1 VPVNVGLAQ
10 LSDHFLLATVFFYA
24 LAVLAYAGDFA
35 FGRRGAP
42 RTAGT
47 EQATPVAEQAPAP
60 PSRALLAPAPP
71 PRALLAPAPP
81 PRALLAPTPPP
92 RPRVAVG
99 AGVAAQIAATAPE
112 TAAPATS
119 TGGAGQAGSA
129 AQGGAGDG
137 AGPAVAAPSRWRAG
151 GAPAGPW
158 IRAALALTVIGLA
171 AQILGIVTRGMAEHR
186 VPWGNMYEFVMAITC
201 AAVIAFLGLS
211 FRFRVYAVGLFLMA
225 PIVLALGLCATV
237 LYTAAGPLVPAL
249 HSYWIWIH
257 VTAMTV
263 AIGAYIV
270 AATFTV
276 LYLIADRHARKQAGQ
291 GSGFG
296 AVLDRLPGVDAL
308 DRLSYRTVIFAFPI
322 WTFAVIAGAIWADQA
337 WGRYWGWDPKET
349 WAFITWVVYA
359 GYLHA
364 RATAGWRGRKA
375 AYIQLAGFASL
386 LFNLV
391 GVNIWITGLHSYAGI
406 N

>member
-1 VPVNVGLAQ
+1 VPPVNVGLAQ

-35 FGRRGAP
+35 YGRRV
-42 RTAGT
+42 T
-47 EQATPVAEQAPAP
+47 
-60 PSRALLAPAPP
+60 
-71 PRALLAPAPP
+71 
-81 PRALLAPTPPP
+81 
-92 RPRVAVG
+92 PRVADEQADAEVVAERARVAVA
-99 AGVAAQIAATAPE
+99 AGVAQGAAD
-112 TAAPATS
+112 APANLTGAGGTADPAKTVVPGQEAAS
-119 TGGAGQAGSA
+119 AGGGAG
-129 AQGGAGDG
+129 
-137 AGPAVAAPSRWRAG
+137 AVVAPSRWRAG
-151 GAPAGPW
+151 GAAAGPW
-158 IRAALALTVIGLA
+158 VRAAITLTVIGLVT
-171 AQILGIVTRGMAEHR
+171 QVLGIVTRGMAEHR

-201 AAVIAFLGLS
+201 AAVIAFLLLLI
-211 FRFRVYAVGLFLMA
+211 RFRVYAVGLFLMA
-225 PIVLALGLCATV
+225 PVVLALGLCATV

-257 VTAMTV
+257 VTSMTV
-263 AIGAYIV
+263 AIGSYIV
-270 AATFTV
+270 AAVLTG
-276 LYLIADRHARKQAGQ
+276 LYLIADRHARRDAAHPGA
-291 GSGFG
+291 GFG
-296 AVLDRLPGVDAL
+296 AVLHRLPPADAL

-375 AYIQLAGFASL
+375 AYIQLIGFASL

-391 GVNIWITGLHSYAGI
+391 GVNLWITGLHSYAGI

>member
-35 FGRRGAP
+35 FGRRAAKAAPGAQP
-42 RTAGT
+42 A
-47 EQATPVAEQAPAP
+47 PVAEQAK
-60 PSRALLAPAPP
+60 
-71 PRALLAPAPP
+71 
-81 PRALLAPTPPP
+81 
-92 RPRVAVG
+92 VAVA
-99 AGVAAQIAATAPE
+99 AGI
-112 TAAPATS
+112 
-119 TGGAGQAGSA
+119 A
-129 AQGGAGDG
+129 AQGAPARPAPGDEGVGAVAPAGAAAGDG
-137 AGPAVAAPSRWRAG
+137 ADAGPPLAAPSRWRAG
-151 GAPAGPW
+151 GARAGPW
-158 IRAALALTVIGLA
+158 IRAALGLTVIGLA
-171 AQILGIVTRGMAEHR
+171 TQILGIATRGMAEHR

-263 AIGAYIV
+263 AIGSYIV

-276 LYLIADRHARKQAGQ
+276 LYLVADRHARRQ
-291 GSGFG
+291 GTGPGGGFG
-296 AVLDRLPGVDAL
+296 AVLDRLPAADAL

-322 WTFAVIAGAIWADQA
+322 WTFAIIAGAIWADQA

-364 RATAGWRGRKA
+364 RATAGWRGRRA
-375 AYIQLAGFASL
+375 AYIQLVGFTSL

-391 GVNIWITGLHSYAGI
+391 GVNLWITGLHSYAGI

>member
-1 VPVNVGLAQ
+1 MPPVNVGLAQ

-24 LAVLAYAGDFA
+24 LAVLAFAGDFA
-35 FGRRGAP
+35 YGRRTAP
-42 RTAGT
+42 RVADK
-47 EQATPVAEQAPAP
+47 QADAEAVAEIPAGAE
-60 PSRALLAPAPP
+60 RAH
-71 PRALLAPAPP
+71 
-81 PRALLAPTPPP
+81 
-92 RPRVAVG
+92 VAVG
-99 AGVAAQIAATAPE
+99 AGVAAQAGSSGPVSGASTGTTNSAATPSEPPAP
-112 TAAPATS
+112 
-119 TGGAGQAGSA
+119 
-129 AQGGAGDG
+129 GDG
-137 AGPAVAAPSRWRAG
+137 QAVAASRWRMG

-158 IRAALALTVIGLA
+158 VRAALALTVIGLVT
-171 AQILGIVTRGMAEHR
+171 QILGIATRGIAEHR

-201 AAVIAFLGLS
+201 AAVIAFLLLLI
-211 FRFRVYAVGLFLMA
+211 RFRVYPVGLFLMA

-257 VTAMTV
+257 VTTMTV
-263 AIGAYIV
+263 AIGSYIV
-270 AATFTV
+270 AAVLTV
-276 LYLIADRHARKQAGQ
+276 LYLIADRYTGRKGA
-291 GSGFG
+291 GFG
-296 AVLDRLPGVDAL
+296 AVLQRLPPAGAL

-375 AYIQLAGFASL
+375 AYIQLVGFVSL
-386 LFNLV
+386 VFNLI
-391 GVNIWITGLHSYAGI
+391 GVNLWITGLHSYAGI

>member
-1 VPVNVGLAQ
+1 MPVNVGLAQ

-24 LAVLAYAGDFA
+24 MAVLAYAGDFA

-42 RTAGT
+42 ASK
-47 EQATPVAEQAPAP
+47 EQAVAKQA
-60 PSRALLAPAPP
+60 LAPAPP
-71 PRALLAPAPP
+71 PRPK
-81 PRALLAPTPPP
+81 
-92 RPRVAVG
+92 VAVG
-99 AGVAAQIAATAPE
+99 AGVAAQLAAAGTE
-112 TAAPATS
+112 TAAPATPAD
-119 TGGAGQAGSA
+119 GATPAGAA
-129 AQGGAGDG
+129 AQAAGGDAAGT
-137 AGPAVAAPSRWRAG
+137 GPAVAMPSRWRAG

-171 AQILGIVTRGMAEHR
+171 TQILGIITRGMAEHR

-201 AAVIAFLGLS
+201 AAVIAFLALS

-276 LYLIADRHARKQAGQ
+276 LYLIADRHARKHATSPGA
-291 GSGFG
+291 GFG

-364 RATAGWRGRKA
+364 RATAGWRGRRA

-386 LFNLV
+386 IFNLV

>member
-1 VPVNVGLAQ
+1 MPVNVGLAQ

-35 FGRRGAP
+35 FGRRGEPHAVKTVP
-42 RTAGT
+42 
-47 EQATPVAEQAPAP
+47 AEQA
-60 PSRALLAPAPP
+60 ALVAEEAK
-71 PRALLAPAPP
+71 
-81 PRALLAPTPPP
+81 
-92 RPRVAVG
+92 VAVG
-99 AGVAAQIAATAPE
+99 AGIAAQAAATAPQ
-112 TAAPATS
+112 TAAPAML
-119 TGGAGQAGSA
+119 TGNAGQAGAVIRA
-129 AQGGAGDG
+129 AANGGTGT
-137 AGPAVAAPSRWRAG
+137 GPAVAVPGRWRAG
-151 GAPAGPW
+151 GLPAGPW
-158 IRAALALTVIGLA
+158 VRAALALTVIGLA
-171 AQILGIVTRGMAEHR
+171 TQILGIATRGIAEHR
-186 VPWGNMYEFVMAITC
+186 VPWGNMYEFLMAITC

-211 FRFRVYAVGLFLMA
+211 FRFRVYTVGLFLMA

-257 VTAMTV
+257 VTAMTL
-263 AIGAYIV
+263 AIGSYIV

-276 LYLIADRHARKQAGQ
+276 LYLVADRHARKQATSPGA
-291 GSGFG
+291 GFG
-296 AVLDRLPGVDAL
+296 AVLGRLPGADAL

-375 AYIQLAGFASL
+375 AYIQLVGFASL

-391 GVNIWITGLHSYAGI
+391 GVNLWITGLHSYAGI

>member
-35 FGRRGAP
+35 FGRRTAKAAP
-42 RTAGT
+42 AP
-47 EQATPVAEQAPAP
+47 QAAPVAEPAK
-60 PSRALLAPAPP
+60 
-71 PRALLAPAPP
+71 
-81 PRALLAPTPPP
+81 
-92 RPRVAVG
+92 VAVA
-99 AGVAAQIAATAPE
+99 AGIAAPHPG
-112 TAAPATS
+112 PA
-119 TGGAGQAGSA
+119 GGAMATVPDGPVS
-129 AQGGAGDG
+129 GGGTG
-137 AGPAVAAPSRWRAG
+137 GPAVVAPSRWRAG

-158 IRAALALTVIGLA
+158 IRAALGLTVIGLG
-171 AQILGIVTRGMAEHR
+171 AQVLGILTRGIAEHR

-263 AIGAYIV
+263 AIGGYIV

-276 LYLIADRHARKQAGQ
+276 LYLVADRHARKQATSPD
-291 GSGFG
+291 SGFA
-296 AVLDRLPGVDAL
+296 AVLGRLPGADAL

-375 AYIQLAGFASL
+375 AYIQLVGFASL

-391 GVNIWITGLHSYAGI
+391 GVNLWITGLHSYAGI

>member
-1 VPVNVGLAQ
+1 MPPVNVGLAQ

-24 LAVLAYAGDFA
+24 LAVLAFAGDFA
-35 FGRRGAP
+35 YGRRTTP
-42 RTAGT
+42 RVAGQ
-47 EQATPVAEQAPAP
+47 QADAEVAAE
-60 PSRALLAPAPP
+60 RA
-71 PRALLAPAPP
+71 
-81 PRALLAPTPPP
+81 
-92 RPRVAVG
+92 RVAVG
-99 AGVAAQIAATAPE
+99 AGVAAQATTSAPAQVTGAGE
-112 TAAPATS
+112 TAEAAETVIPAQ
-119 TGGAGQAGSA
+119 GAAGAGS
-129 AQGGAGDG
+129 GAEAEPPGV
-137 AGPAVAAPSRWRAG
+137 VAASRWRAG

-158 IRAALALTVIGLA
+158 VRAAIALTVIGLVT
-171 AQILGIVTRGMAEHR
+171 QILGIATRGMAEHR

-201 AAVIAFLGLS
+201 AAVIAFLLLLV
-211 FRFRVYAVGLFLMA
+211 RFRVYSVGLFLMA

-263 AIGAYIV
+263 AIGSYIV
-270 AATFTV
+270 AAVLTV
-276 LYLIADRHARKQAGQ
+276 LYLIADRHARRNAADSQA
-291 GSGFG
+291 GFG
-296 AVLDRLPGVDAL
+296 ALLHRLPPADAL

-322 WTFAVIAGAIWADQA
+322 WTFAIIAGAIWADQA

-375 AYIQLAGFASL
+375 AYIQLVGFASL

-391 GVNIWITGLHSYAGI
+391 GVNLWITGLHSYAGI

>member
-1 VPVNVGLAQ
+1 VRLVPVNVGLAQ

-24 LAVLAYAGDFA
+24 MAVLAYAGDFA

-42 RTAGT
+42 RATGRQAIPVT
-47 EQATPVAEQAPAP
+47 EEAKI
-60 PSRALLAPAPP
+60 
-71 PRALLAPAPP
+71 
-81 PRALLAPTPPP
+81 
-92 RPRVAVG
+92 AVG
-99 AGVAAQIAATAPE
+99 AGVAAQLAAAAPE
-112 TAAPATS
+112 TAAPA
-119 TGGAGQAGSA
+119 QAG
-129 AQGGAGDG
+129 GGDG
-137 AGPAVAAPSRWRAG
+137 AGTGPAVAAPSRWRAA

-171 AQILGIVTRGMAEHR
+171 TQILGIITRGMAEHR

-276 LYLIADRHARKQAGQ
+276 LYLIADRHSRRASPE
-291 GSGFG
+291 SGFG

-386 LFNLV
+386 VFNLV
-391 GVNIWITGLHSYAGI
+391 GVNLWITGLHSYAGI

>member
-1 VPVNVGLAQ
+1 VRLVPVNVGLAQ

-35 FGRRGAP
+35 FGRRGAG
-42 RTAGT
+42 RTAG
-47 EQATPVAEQAPAP
+47 QAQAAPVAQKAK
-60 PSRALLAPAPP
+60 
-71 PRALLAPAPP
+71 
-81 PRALLAPTPPP
+81 
-92 RPRVAVG
+92 VAVG
-99 AGVAAQIAATAPE
+99 AGIAAQIAATAPE
-112 TAAPATS
+112 TAAPAALT
-119 TGGAGQAGSA
+119 GSA
-129 AQGGAGDG
+129 RDAADAVVQATATDG
-137 AGPAVAAPSRWRAG
+137 AGPTVAAPSRWRAG
-151 GAPAGPW
+151 GPPAGPW

-171 AQILGIVTRGMAEHR
+171 TQILGIVTRGIAEHR

-211 FRFRVYAVGLFLMA
+211 FRFRVYAVGFFLMA

-276 LYLIADRHARKQAGQ
+276 LYLVADRHARKQATSPGA
-291 GSGFG
+291 GFG
-296 AVLDRLPGVDAL
+296 AVLDRLPSADAL

-364 RATAGWRGRKA
+364 RATGGWRGRRA
-375 AYIQLAGFASL
+375 AYIQLVGFASL

-391 GVNIWITGLHSYAGI
+391 GVNLWITGLHSYAGI

>member
-1 VPVNVGLAQ
+1 VPPVNVGLAQ

-24 LAVLAYAGDFA
+24 LAVLAFAGDFA
-35 FGRRGAP
+35 YGRRTTP
-42 RTAGT
+42 RVAGQ
-47 EQATPVAEQAPAP
+47 QADAEVAAE
-60 PSRALLAPAPP
+60 RA
-71 PRALLAPAPP
+71 
-81 PRALLAPTPPP
+81 
-92 RPRVAVG
+92 RVAVG
-99 AGVAAQIAATAPE
+99 AGVAAQATTSAPAQVTGAGE
-112 TAAPATS
+112 TAEAAETVIPAQ
-119 TGGAGQAGSA
+119 GAAGAGS
-129 AQGGAGDG
+129 GAEAEPPGV
-137 AGPAVAAPSRWRAG
+137 VAASRWRAG

-158 IRAALALTVIGLA
+158 VRAAIALTVIGLVT
-171 AQILGIVTRGMAEHR
+171 QILGIATRGMAEHR

-201 AAVIAFLGLS
+201 AAVIAFLLLLV
-211 FRFRVYAVGLFLMA
+211 RFRVYSVGLFLMA

-263 AIGAYIV
+263 AIGSYIV
-270 AATFTV
+270 AAVLTV
-276 LYLIADRHARKQAGQ
+276 LYLIADRHARRNAADSQA
-291 GSGFG
+291 GFG
-296 AVLDRLPGVDAL
+296 ALLHRLPPADAL

-375 AYIQLAGFASL
+375 AYIQLVGFASL

-391 GVNIWITGLHSYAGI
+391 GVNLWITGLHSYAGI

>member
-35 FGRRGAP
+35 FGRRAVKAAP
-42 RTAGT
+42 EG
-47 EQATPVAEQAPAP
+47 QAAPVAEQAK
-60 PSRALLAPAPP
+60 
-71 PRALLAPAPP
+71 
-81 PRALLAPTPPP
+81 
-92 RPRVAVG
+92 VAVG
-99 AGVAAQIAATAPE
+99 AGI
-112 TAAPATS
+112 
-119 TGGAGQAGSA
+119 A
-129 AQGGAGDG
+129 AQGALANPASADAAAAAVASLQAATGDSNAD
-137 AGPAVAAPSRWRAG
+137 AGPPLAAPSRWRAG
-151 GAPAGPW
+151 GPPAGPW
-158 IRAALALTVIGLA
+158 IRAALGLTVFGLA
-171 AQILGIVTRGMAEHR
+171 TQVLGILTRGMAEHR

-263 AIGAYIV
+263 AIGSYIV

-276 LYLIADRHARKQAGQ
+276 LYLVADRRARRQGASPGAGV
-291 GSGFG
+291 G
-296 AVLDRLPGVDAL
+296 AVLDRLPGADAL

-359 GYLHA
+359 CYLHA
-364 RATAGWRGRKA
+364 RVTAGWRGRKA
-375 AYIQLAGFASL
+375 AYIQLVGFASL

-391 GVNIWITGLHSYAGI
+391 GVNLWITGLHSYAGI

>member
-1 VPVNVGLAQ
+1 MPVNVGLAQ

-35 FGRRGAP
+35 FGRRSAP
-42 RTAGT
+42 RTAST
-47 EQATPVAEQAPAP
+47 EQAAPVAEQA
-60 PSRALLAPAPP
+60 LAQAPP
-71 PRALLAPAPP
+71 PLPK
-81 PRALLAPTPPP
+81 
-92 RPRVAVG
+92 VAVA
-99 AGVAAQIAATAPE
+99 AGVAAQSAATVPQVA
-112 TAAPATS
+112 TPATLS
-119 TGGAGQAGSA
+119 GGAGQPGSA
-129 AQGGAGDG
+129 AAQAAGGDG

-158 IRAALALTVIGLA
+158 IRAALALTVMGLA
-171 AQILGIVTRGMAEHR
+171 TQILGIVTRGMAEHR

-211 FRFRVYAVGLFLMA
+211 FRFRVYAVGFFLMA

-276 LYLIADRHARKQAGQ
+276 LYLIADRHARKQAIGTEA
-291 GSGFG
+291 GFG
-296 AVLDRLPGVDAL
+296 AVLARLPSADAL

-375 AYIQLAGFASL
+375 AYIQLVGFASL
-386 LFNLV
+386 VFNLV
-391 GVNIWITGLHSYAGI
+391 GVNLWITGLHSYAGI

>member
-1 VPVNVGLAQ
+1 
-10 LSDHFLLATVFFYA
+10 
-24 LAVLAYAGDFA
+24 
-35 FGRRGAP
+35 
-42 RTAGT
+42 
-47 EQATPVAEQAPAP
+47 
-60 PSRALLAPAPP
+60 
-71 PRALLAPAPP
+71 
-81 PRALLAPTPPP
+81 
-92 RPRVAVG
+92 
-99 AGVAAQIAATAPE
+99 
-112 TAAPATS
+112 
-119 TGGAGQAGSA
+119 
-129 AQGGAGDG
+129 
-137 AGPAVAAPSRWRAG
+137 
-151 GAPAGPW
+151 
-158 IRAALALTVIGLA
+158 
-171 AQILGIVTRGMAEHR
+171 
-186 VPWGNMYEFVMAITC
+186 MYEFVMAITC

-211 FRFRVYAVGLFLMA
+211 FRFRVYEAGLFLMA
-225 PIVLALGLCATV
+225 PVVLALGLCATV

-263 AIGAYIV
+263 AIGSYIV

-276 LYLIADRHARKQAGQ
+276 LYLIAHRHARKAASPGA
-291 GSGFG
+291 GFG
-296 AVLDRLPGVDAL
+296 AVLGRLPGADAL

-322 WTFAVIAGAIWADQA
+322 WTFAIIAGAIWADQA

-375 AYIQLAGFASL
+375 AYIQLVGFASL

-391 GVNIWITGLHSYAGI
+391 GVNLWITGLHSYAGI

>member
-1 VPVNVGLAQ
+1 VPPVNVGLAQ

-24 LAVLAYAGDFA
+24 LAVLAFAGDFA
-35 FGRRGAP
+35 YGRRTTP
-42 RTAGT
+42 RVAGQ
-47 EQATPVAEQAPAP
+47 QADAEMAAE
-60 PSRALLAPAPP
+60 RA
-71 PRALLAPAPP
+71 
-81 PRALLAPTPPP
+81 
-92 RPRVAVG
+92 RVAVG
-99 AGVAAQIAATAPE
+99 AGVAAQATTSAPAQVTGAGE
-112 TAAPATS
+112 TAEAAETVIPAQ
-119 TGGAGQAGSA
+119 GAAGAGS
-129 AQGGAGDG
+129 GAEAEPPGV
-137 AGPAVAAPSRWRAG
+137 VAASRWRAG

-158 IRAALALTVIGLA
+158 VRAAIALTVIGLVT
-171 AQILGIVTRGMAEHR
+171 QILGIATRGMAEHR

-201 AAVIAFLGLS
+201 AAVIAFLLLLV
-211 FRFRVYAVGLFLMA
+211 RFRVYSVGLFLMA

-263 AIGAYIV
+263 AIGSYIV
-270 AATFTV
+270 AAVLTV
-276 LYLIADRHARKQAGQ
+276 LYLIADRHARRNAADSQA
-291 GSGFG
+291 GFG
-296 AVLDRLPGVDAL
+296 ALLHRLPPADAL

-375 AYIQLAGFASL
+375 AYIQLVGFASL

-391 GVNIWITGLHSYAGI
+391 GVNLWITGLHSYAGI

>member
-1 VPVNVGLAQ
+1 
-10 LSDHFLLATVFFYA
+10 
-24 LAVLAYAGDFA
+24 
-35 FGRRGAP
+35 
-42 RTAGT
+42 
-47 EQATPVAEQAPAP
+47 
-60 PSRALLAPAPP
+60 
-71 PRALLAPAPP
+71 
-81 PRALLAPTPPP
+81 
-92 RPRVAVG
+92 VG
-99 AGVAAQIAATAPE
+99 AGIAAQATATAPQ
-112 TAAPATS
+112 TATPATL
-119 TGGAGQAGSA
+119 TGNAGQAGAVIRA
-129 AQGGAGDG
+129 AANGGAGT
-137 AGPAVAAPSRWRAG
+137 GPAVAVPGRWRAG
-151 GAPAGPW
+151 GPPAGPW
-158 IRAALALTVIGLA
+158 VRAALALTVIGLA
-171 AQILGIVTRGMAEHR
+171 TQILGIATRGIAEHR
-186 VPWGNMYEFVMAITC
+186 VPWGNMYEFLMAITC

-211 FRFRVYAVGLFLMA
+211 FRFRVYTVGLFLMA

-263 AIGAYIV
+263 AIGSYIV

-276 LYLIADRHARKQAGQ
+276 LYLVADRHARKQATSPGA
-291 GSGFG
+291 GFG
-296 AVLDRLPGVDAL
+296 AVLDRLPGADAL

-375 AYIQLAGFASL
+375 AYIQLVGFASL

-391 GVNIWITGLHSYAGI
+391 GVNLWITGLHSYAGI

>member
-1 VPVNVGLAQ
+1 
-10 LSDHFLLATVFFYA
+10 
-24 LAVLAYAGDFA
+24 
-35 FGRRGAP
+35 
-42 RTAGT
+42 
-47 EQATPVAEQAPAP
+47 
-60 PSRALLAPAPP
+60 
-71 PRALLAPAPP
+71 
-81 PRALLAPTPPP
+81 
-92 RPRVAVG
+92 VG
-99 AGVAAQIAATAPE
+99 AGIAAQIAATAPE
-112 TAAPATS
+112 TAAPAAFT
-119 TGGAGQAGSA
+119 GSA
-129 AQGGAGDG
+129 GDAADAVVRAAATDG
-137 AGPAVAAPSRWRAG
+137 AWPAVAAPSRWRAG
-151 GAPAGPW
+151 GPPAGPW

-171 AQILGIVTRGMAEHR
+171 TQILGIVTRGIAEHR

-263 AIGAYIV
+263 AIGSYIV

-276 LYLIADRHARKQAGQ
+276 LYLVADRHARKQAT
-291 GSGFG
+291 SPDTGFG
-296 AVLDRLPGVDAL
+296 AVLDRLPSADAL

-322 WTFAVIAGAIWADQA
+322 WTFAIIAGAIWADQA

-364 RATAGWRGRKA
+364 RATGGWRGRRA
-375 AYIQLAGFASL
+375 AYIQLVGFASL

-391 GVNIWITGLHSYAGI
+391 GVNLWITGLHSYAGI

>member
-1 VPVNVGLAQ
+1 MPPVNLGLAQ
-10 LSDHFLLATVFFYA
+10 LSDHFLLTTVFFYA
-24 LAVLAYAGDFA
+24 LAVLAFAGDFA
-35 FGRRGAP
+35 FGRSAAP
-42 RTAGT
+42 RVAGK
-47 EQATPVAEQAPAP
+47 QADAEVAAESPAAAE
-60 PSRALLAPAPP
+60 RAQ
-71 PRALLAPAPP
+71 
-81 PRALLAPTPPP
+81 
-92 RPRVAVG
+92 VAVG
-99 AGVAAQIAATAPE
+99 AGVTA
-112 TAAPATS
+112 
-119 TGGAGQAGSA
+119 QAGSSAPASA
-129 AQGGAGDG
+129 ASPDTAKPAAPSGPFAADG
-137 AGPAVAAPSRWRAG
+137 GPAVVAGSRWRAG

-158 IRAALALTVIGLA
+158 VRAALALTVIGLVT
-171 AQILGIVTRGMAEHR
+171 QVLGIATRGLAEHR

-201 AAVIAFLGLS
+201 AAVIAFLLLLI
-211 FRFRVYAVGLFLMA
+211 RFRVYSVGLFLMA

-257 VTAMTV
+257 VTTMTV
-263 AIGAYIV
+263 AIGSYIV
-270 AATFTV
+270 AAVLTV
-276 LYLIADRHARKQAGQ
+276 LYLIADRHTRRNAADPRG
-291 GSGFG
+291 GFG
-296 AVLDRLPGVDAL
+296 AVLHRLPPADAL

-375 AYIQLAGFASL
+375 AYIQLIGFASL
-386 LFNLV
+386 VFNLV
-391 GVNIWITGLHSYAGI
+391 GVNLWITGLHSYAGI